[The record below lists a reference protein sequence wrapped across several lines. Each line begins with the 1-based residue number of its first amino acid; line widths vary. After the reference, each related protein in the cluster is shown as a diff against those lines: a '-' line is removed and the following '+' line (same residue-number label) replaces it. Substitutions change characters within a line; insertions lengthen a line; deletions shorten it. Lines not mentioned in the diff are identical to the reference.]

1 MKKIILAVLLLV
13 CVLSSTACGAAGN
26 FVGKWVNTNEPSEMY
41 EYKSNG
47 EYIVNELVFD
57 ETGAVVGQMVKEKG
71 IFMANG
77 NGELREF
84 NFETREIKE
93 KGGVKEYT
101 GKVKSSGK
109 PSEFMYQFDSAD
121 QITRAVP
128 VRDLDGNITGA
139 TKGEVF
145 QRVG

>member
-26 FVGKWVNTNEPSEMY
+26 FVGKWINPNKPSEMY

-47 EYIVNELVFD
+47 EYIVTELVFD
-57 ETGAVVGQMVKEKG
+57 EAGEVVDQMVKEKG
-71 IFMANG
+71 IFMATDD
-77 NGELREF
+77 GELREF
-84 NFETREIKE
+84 TFETREIKE
-93 KGGVKEYT
+93 KDGVKDYT
-101 GKVKSSGK
+101 GKIKSSGK
-109 PSEFMYQFDSAD
+109 PNEFMYQFDSAD

-139 TKGEVF
+139 TKGEIF
-145 QRVG
+145 TRVG